1 MSWDKAYN
9 KRDIN
14 KVLRISSQDRTRYN
28 KYKIEK
34 LKPRKVLRKNLI
46 SNNGVDE
53 WNGHSNNIV
62 SPESIGRLKRT
73 LDKFMDEDDGWNSAV
88 LFTQGLPWLR
98 LTASCSFPLFS
109 CSYVCMPTTTVI
121 YMQSV
126 RWWISV
132 CKLKKTSRTQ
142 AGYS

>member
-53 WNGHSNNIV
+53 
-62 SPESIGRLKRT
+62 
-73 LDKFMDEDDGWNSAV
+73 
-88 LFTQGLPWLR
+88 
-98 LTASCSFPLFS
+98 
-109 CSYVCMPTTTVI
+109 
-121 YMQSV
+121 
-126 RWWISV
+126 
-132 CKLKKTSRTQ
+132 
-142 AGYS
+142 